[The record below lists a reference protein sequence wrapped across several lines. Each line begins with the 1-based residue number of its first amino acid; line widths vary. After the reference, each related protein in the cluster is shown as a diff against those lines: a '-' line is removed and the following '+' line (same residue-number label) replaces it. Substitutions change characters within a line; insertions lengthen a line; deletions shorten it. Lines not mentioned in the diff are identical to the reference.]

1 MQCSGASVLLWLWVM
16 TWVLLRACE
25 LIRRIFLSTHRAD
38 PLTLETDLNAAANR
52 MASLMRPNETNSKLN
67 LGTLARRKVQIVP
80 EPQYPKVRVGGDFFR
95 GSCLGCG
102 VSPLSHRELICS
114 FRFGRH
120 VFGDRA
126 RTKVPGHATPSF
138 GFDMDARDLVLQDWS
153 NNEIVRCLEGSSTAV
168 ATCLFGVPRITR
180 KVVSGRI
187 DSNSGTVWSTSRI
200 LLRMSPAACVINAF
214 RL

>member
-1 MQCSGASVLLWLWVM
+1 MLPPTVWPLLFVRMNRARTADRFRYLGEVQGPDSPGATVLQSSCCWR
-16 TWVLLRACE
+16 LL
-25 LIRRIFLSTHRAD
+25 
-38 PLTLETDLNAAANR
+38 
-52 MASLMRPNETNSKLN
+52 
-67 LGTLARRKVQIVP
+67 Q
-80 EPQYPKVRVGGDFFR
+80 

-153 NNEIVRCLEGSSTAV
+153 NNEIVGCLEGSNTA
-168 ATCLFGVPRITR
+168 
-180 KVVSGRI
+180 KQSSSG
-187 DSNSGTVWSTSRI
+187 SQHLEGG
-200 LLRMSPAACVINAF
+200 
-214 RL
+214 